1 MTTET
6 ITPEAFAALQS
17 DLEKSRREFSEL
29 LMKMHELSSVF
40 AALRITMESDTGPAI
55 DLARIMEEHVCDVV
69 DDYRRR
75 TT

>member
-1 MTTET
+1 MRVKTSH
-6 ITPEAFAALQS
+6 AA
-17 DLEKSRREFSEL
+17 
-29 LMKMHELSSVF
+29 
-40 AALRITMESDTGPAI
+40 AI